1 MTKFGRTVIA
11 VLAFM
16 LAAGWWQ
23 AHGATFEQ
31 AQALA
36 EKAAVLIKAEGD
48 KAFPKLVDPNGGFI
62 DGELY
67 VTVLDMQGI
76 VRLHPNKGLIGV
88 NMIDAKDPDGVMFT
102 QELLKAVANS
112 DTGMTRYKYV
122 NPATKRIE
130 PKKAW
135 VHKVGDYVVLC
146 GVYVKD

>member
-1 MTKFGRTVIA
+1 MTQLARTFVAILFF
-11 VLAFM
+11 VL
-16 LAAGWWQ
+16 LAGWWQ

-36 EKAAVLIKAEGD
+36 DKAAALIKAEGG
-48 KAFPKLVDPNGGFI
+48 KAFPRLVDPNGGFI

-67 VTVLDMQGI
+67 ITVIDTPGI
-76 VRLHPNKGLIGV
+76 VKSHPNKGLIGV

-112 DTGMTRYKYV
+112 ETGMTTYKYV
-122 NPATKRIE
+122 NPATKKIE

-135 VHKVGDYVVLC
+135 VHKVGNYVVLC
-146 GVYVKD
+146 GAYVKD

>member
-1 MTKFGRTVIA
+1 MTQLGRTVIA
-11 VLAFM
+11 VFAVLLTTA
-16 LAAGWWQ
+16 WYQ

-36 EKAAVLIKAEGD
+36 EKAAALIKAKGD
-48 KAFPKLVDPNGGFI
+48 GALAKFSDPAGGFI

-67 VTVLDMQGI
+67 VTVLDTKGI
-76 VRLHPNKGLIGV
+76 VKSHPNKGLIGV
-88 NMIDAKDPDGVMFT
+88 NMIDSKDPDGVMFT
-102 QELLKAVANS
+102 QELLKAVANAE
-112 DTGMTRYKYV
+112 TGTTKYKYV
-122 NPATKRIE
+122 NPATKKIE